1 MQKAV
6 AGMADLEEQEN
17 ELLVLESIYD
27 ASVFEVTKREG
38 LNPEGHFL
46 ARVEVPKPFHVMVP
60 RVNAIDEMQEI
71 PLEHLPPILLDFRL
85 PPDYPSRSAPRFCLS
100 CPWLTIKELE
110 QLSQALDRSWEEDPN
125 TVVLYRWMNMLDT
138 EAADILRLKSSH
150 SLAPLYKEL
159 TRIRTRPFIMPRWK
173 KCYTYRGSKHIDMRV
188 FKESIDPRT
197 LATFLTEYNS
207 QEKRR
212 LFGLQWLTCQV
223 CLTSKLGSE
232 FELVIGCD
240 HPFCRDCLREHFRIQ
255 IESGCASQLRCPQ
268 EKCTTQV
275 VPTQV
280 KALVGDALGSRY
292 EETLLS
298 AYLDSQEDLTYC
310 PRLQCQRPVVL
321 DPDLPMAQCASCHFV
336 FCIYCRMV
344 YHGVQPCKLKPGE
357 QRAIRE
363 EYLSATPAA
372 KQAMEKRY
380 GKRTLQLLVDES
392 LTQDWMQENSK
403 KCPHCGISI
412 EKQDGCNKM
421 TCWRCGT
428 YFCWVCMVALKAY
441 GNPYQHFSDPRS
453 GCFNKLFEG
462 AEEIADEDNLEFGQ
476 FL

>member
-1 MQKAV
+1 
-6 AGMADLEEQEN
+6 MADWEEQEN

-27 ASVFEVTKREG
+27 ASVFGVRRGNKRFCHQ
-38 LNPEGHFL
+38 GHFL
-46 ARVEVPKPFHVMVP
+46 ARIEVPKPFHVLVP
-60 RVNAIDEMQEI
+60 RVNAPDEMQEI
-71 PLEHLPPILLDFRL
+71 ALEHLPPIVLDFRL
-85 PPDYPSRSAPRFCLS
+85 PPDYPSNSAPFFCLS

-110 QLSQALDRSWEEDPN
+110 QLSQALDRSWAQDPF
-125 TVVLYRWMNMLDT
+125 TVVLYRWMNLLDT
-138 EAADILRLKSSH
+138 EASDILQLKSSH
-150 SLAPLYKEL
+150 SLVPLFKEL
-159 TRIRTRPFIMPRWK
+159 SRLRTFPFRRPRLK
-173 KCYTYRGSKHIDMRV
+173 KCYRYHGWGHTDIRI
-188 FKESIDPRT
+188 FKEAVDPQT

-212 LFGLQWLTCQV
+212 LFDLQWLTCQV
-223 CLTSKLGSE
+223 CLTSKQGCD
-232 FELVIGCD
+232 FELMIGCD

-275 VPTQV
+275 LPTQV

-292 EETLLS
+292 EESLLS

-310 PRLQCQRPVVL
+310 PPTTVPAAGGVGPRSIHGTP
-321 DPDLPMAQCASCHFV
+321 
-336 FCIYCRMV
+336 CR
-344 YHGVQPCKLKPGE
+344 LKPGE
-357 QRAIRE
+357 QRAIRD
-363 EYLSATPAA
+363 EYLSATPAG

-403 KCPHCGISI
+403 KCPHCSISI
-412 EKQDGCNKM
+412 EVCKLLVSVAFLYLSSKDGCNKM

-428 YFCWVCMVALKAY
+428 YFCWICMKALRSS
-441 GNPYQHFSDPRS
+441 GNPYQHFSDPSS

-462 AEEIADEDNLEFGQ
+462 AEEIVEEDDHEFGE

>member
-1 MQKAV
+1 
-6 AGMADLEEQEN
+6 MADWEEQEN

-27 ASVFEVTKREG
+27 ASVFGVRRGNKRFCH
-38 LNPEGHFL
+38 EGHFL
-46 ARVEVPKPFHVMVP
+46 ARIEVPKPFHVLVP
-60 RVNAIDEMQEI
+60 RVNAPDEMQEI
-71 PLEHLPPILLDFRL
+71 ALEHLPPIVLDFRL
-85 PPDYPSRSAPRFCLS
+85 PPNYPSNSAPRFCLS

-110 QLSQALDRSWEEDPN
+110 QLSQALDRSWAQDPF
-125 TVVLYRWMNMLDT
+125 TVVLYRWMNLLDT
-138 EAADILRLKSSH
+138 EASDILQLKSSH
-150 SLAPLYKEL
+150 SLAPLFKEL
-159 TRIRTRPFIMPRWK
+159 SRLRRFPFRRPRFKRYYKYHGWGHTDIRI
-173 KCYTYRGSKHIDMRV
+173 
-188 FKESIDPRT
+188 FKEAVDPQT

-212 LFGLQWLTCQV
+212 LFDLQWLTCQV
-223 CLTSKLGSE
+223 CLTSKQGCD
-232 FELVIGCD
+232 FELMIGCD

-275 VPTQV
+275 LPTQV

-292 EETLLS
+292 EESLLS

-321 DPDLPMAQCASCHFV
+321 DPGLSMAQCANCYFV
-336 FCIYCRMV
+336 FCLYCRMV
-344 YHGVQPCKLKPGE
+344 YHGVQPCRLKPGE
-357 QRAIRE
+357 QRAIRD
-363 EYLSATPAA
+363 EYLSATPAG

-403 KCPHCGISI
+403 KCPHCSISI

-428 YFCWVCMVALKAY
+428 YFCWICMKALRSS
-441 GNPYQHFSDPRS
+441 GNPYQHFSDPSS

-462 AEEIADEDNLEFGQ
+462 AEEIVEEDDHEFGE

>member
-1 MQKAV
+1 
-6 AGMADLEEQEN
+6 MADWEEQEN

-27 ASVFEVTKREG
+27 ASVFGVRRGNKRFCHQ
-38 LNPEGHFL
+38 GHFL
-46 ARVEVPKPFHVMVP
+46 ARIEVPKPFHVLVP
-60 RVNAIDEMQEI
+60 RVNAPDEMQEI
-71 PLEHLPPILLDFRL
+71 ALEHLPPIVLDFRL
-85 PPDYPSRSAPRFCLS
+85 PPDYPSNSAPFFCLS

-110 QLSQALDRSWEEDPN
+110 QLSQALDRSWAQDPF
-125 TVVLYRWMNMLDT
+125 TVVLYRWMNLLDT
-138 EAADILRLKSSH
+138 EASDILQLKSSH
-150 SLAPLYKEL
+150 SLVPLFKEL
-159 TRIRTRPFIMPRWK
+159 SRLRTFPFRRPRLK
-173 KCYTYRGSKHIDMRV
+173 KCYRYHGWGHTDIRI
-188 FKESIDPRT
+188 FKEAVDPQT

-212 LFGLQWLTCQV
+212 LFDLQWLTCQV
-223 CLTSKLGSE
+223 CLTSKQGCD
-232 FELVIGCD
+232 FELMIGCD

-275 VPTQV
+275 LPTQV

-292 EETLLS
+292 EESLLS

-321 DPDLPMAQCASCHFV
+321 DP
-336 FCIYCRMV
+336 
-344 YHGVQPCKLKPGE
+344 GE
-357 QRAIRE
+357 QRAIRD
-363 EYLSATPAA
+363 EYLSATPAG

-403 KCPHCGISI
+403 KCPHCSISI

-428 YFCWVCMVALKAY
+428 YFCWICMKALRSS
-441 GNPYQHFSDPRS
+441 GNPYQHFSDPSS

-462 AEEIADEDNLEFGQ
+462 AEEIVEEDDHEFGE

>member
-1 MQKAV
+1 MV
-6 AGMADLEEQEN
+6 AGMADEEEQEN

-27 ASVFEVTKREG
+27 ASVFVVSKKRAG
-38 LNPEGHFL
+38 LYPEGHFL
-46 ARVEVPKPFHVMVP
+46 ARVEVPKPFHVLVP
-60 RVNAIDEMQEI
+60 RVNAPDEMQEI
-71 PLEHLPPILLDFRL
+71 ALEHLPPIVLDFRL
-85 PPDYPSRSAPRFCLS
+85 PPNYPSSSAPRFCLS

-110 QLSQALDRSWEEDPN
+110 QLSQALDRSWAQDPN
-125 TVVLYRWMNMLDT
+125 TVVLYRWMNLLDT

-150 SLAPLYKEL
+150 SLAPLFKEL
-159 TRIRTRPFIMPRWK
+159 SRLRAWPYRMPRWK
-173 KCYTYRGSKHIDMRV
+173 RYYTYRGSKSIDMRV
-188 FKESIDPRT
+188 FKEAIDPRT
-197 LATFLTEYNS
+197 LATFLTEYNC

-212 LFGLQWLTCQV
+212 LFDLQWLTCQV
-223 CLTSKLGSE
+223 CLTSKQGSE

-292 EETLLS
+292 EESLLS

-321 DPDLPMAQCASCHFV
+321 DPGLSMAQCASCHFV
-336 FCIYCRMV
+336 FCLYCRMV
-344 YHGVQPCKLKPGE
+344 YHGVQPCRLKPGE
-357 QRAIRE
+357 QRAIRD
-363 EYLSATPAA
+363 EYLSATPAG

-392 LTQDWMQENSK
+392 LTQDWMQQNSK
-403 KCPHCGISI
+403 KCPHCSISI

-428 YFCWVCMVALKAY
+428 YFCWICMKALRAS
-441 GNPYQHFSDPRS
+441 GNPYQHFSDPSS

-462 AEEIADEDNLEFGQ
+462 AEEIAEEDDHEFGE